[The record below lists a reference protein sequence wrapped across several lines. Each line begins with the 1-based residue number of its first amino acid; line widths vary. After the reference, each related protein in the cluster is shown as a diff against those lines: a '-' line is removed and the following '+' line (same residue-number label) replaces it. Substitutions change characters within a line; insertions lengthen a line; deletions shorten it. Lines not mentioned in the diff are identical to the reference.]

1 MDAVL
6 AFSDKVKKPVSVE
19 ALLATMREELGEP
32 PSPESAVGFD
42 REQGRSKR
50 SGRSPRHVAMDVLA
64 YRDHSRLELEEKLT
78 KKLSARIEAGEVQ
91 PEDIADLLDSLVA
104 DGLLNEPRFAESF
117 INGRVRKGQGP
128 VRIRRDLGQ
137 KGLAQPV
144 LEQAFAAIVVDWLA
158 LATTVRHK
166 KFGEGK
172 PADYKARARQVRF
185 LQYRGFSGEQ
195 IRSAFDDLGESFD
208 D

>member
-1 MDAVL
+1 
-6 AFSDKVKKPVSVE
+6 
-19 ALLATMREELGEP
+19 
-32 PSPESAVGFD
+32 
-42 REQGRSKR
+42 
-50 SGRSPRHVAMDVLA
+50 MDVLA

-78 KKLSARIEAGEVQ
+78 KKLSARLEAGEVQ
-91 PEDIADLLDSLVA
+91 PEDIANLLDSLVA

-137 KGLAQPV
+137 KGLPQRV
-144 LEQAFAAIVVDWLA
+144 LEQAFAETDVDWLA
-158 LATTVRHK
+158 VAETVRQK
-166 KFGEGK
+166 KFGDGK
-172 PADYKARARQVRF
+172 PADYRERARQARF

-195 IRSAFDDLGESFD
+195 IQCALDDLDGSFD